1 MRTIVSEDPAGRLAS
16 DLVAYLSSHSGA
28 HIALS
33 GGSTPRTLFRLLAN
47 EYRTAVPWGRIT
59 IWQVDE
65 RCVPPDDPQSNW
77 KMLKEELLSQISD
90 LKSHRIEAER
100 EGGAEDYESLLR
112 KTALNSIGSESHSS
126 NPHLV
131 PQLDLVLLGMGAD
144 GHTASLFPGT
154 AALEERERLF
164 VRNEVPQL
172 NMHRITMT
180 FPLINAA
187 RKRWFLVAG
196 ADKAAAF
203 RRVQSGELPAASIND
218 ATWYIDPPVLGA

>member
-1 MRTIVSEDPAGRLAS
+1 METIVSDDPAGRLAS
-16 DLVAYLSSHSGA
+16 DLVAYLSSRGGA
-28 HIALS
+28 HIAVS
-33 GGSTPRTLFRLLAN
+33 GGSTPRTLFKILVN
-47 EYRTAVPWGRIT
+47 EYRAAIPWGRIT

-77 KMLKEELLSQISD
+77 RMLKEELSSRISD
-90 LKSHRIEAER
+90 LISHRIEAER
-100 EGGAEDYESLLR
+100 EGAAEDYE
-112 KTALNSIGSESHSS
+112 ALMRRAVSNLNRFESHTT
-126 NPHLV
+126 NPQPI

-154 AALEERERLF
+154 AALDEHKRLF

-172 NMHRITMT
+172 NTHRITMT

-203 RRVQSGELPAASIND
+203 RRVQSGELPAANVND
-218 ATWYIDPPVLGA
+218 ATWYMDPPVLGG